1 MDFVAFDHIRC
12 CGQPHRTMLNAHKQG
27 QAIPYVTNS
36 IFTSTTI
43 NRSATHFGVTQYTS
57 LNTFL
62 VFFR

>member
-1 MDFVAFDHIRC
+1 MNFVAFDHVRC
-12 CGQPHRTMLNAHKQG
+12 CGQPHRIRLNAHKQG
-27 QAIPYVTNS
+27 QAVPYVTNS

-43 NRSATHFGVTQYTS
+43 NRSATNFGATQCPS